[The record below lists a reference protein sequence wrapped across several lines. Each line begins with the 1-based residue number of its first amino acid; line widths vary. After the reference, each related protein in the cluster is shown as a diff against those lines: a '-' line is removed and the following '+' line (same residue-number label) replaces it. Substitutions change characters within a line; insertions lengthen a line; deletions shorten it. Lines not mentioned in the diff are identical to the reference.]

1 MKRVVFFLVLFL
13 SILIATSCQTTGDAT
28 KDGYWRWSEAK
39 TKKDIAES
47 KTLLARLN
55 EEKFELDKKAK
66 KLQKEKGKLDER
78 YRKAASSNKMTQEK
92 KLIKQMQNDISKMQS
107 KISQANREIDALKGG
122 DIGNSHLIEQ
132 KKREIELLNT
142 EIDDLLAIIS
152 AM

>member
-1 MKRVVFFLVLFL
+1 MKRGVFFLVLFL
-13 SILIATSCQTTGDAT
+13 SILIVTSCQTTGDAT

-39 TKKDIAES
+39 TKKDTAES

-55 EEKFELDKKAK
+55 EEKFELDKKSK
-66 KLQKEKGKLDER
+66 KLQKEKGELDER

-92 KLIKQMQNDISKMQS
+92 KVIKKMQNDISNMQA
-107 KISQANREIDALKGG
+107 KISQTNREIDALKGG
-122 DIGNSHLIEQ
+122 KSGDSHLIEQ
-132 KKREIELLNT
+132 KNKEIESLNR